1 MMTNY
6 KTAID
11 IAPYALNSMHLIGNF
26 KELFDPS
33 LEIVKNNKDMKV
45 LVEKTWEQSQK
56 RYSAQHDPTLGQYPA
71 LLSSVILIANHYD
84 DVKNMDIKH
93 LSALSHATYYL
104 TNGITTDLVL
114 LFGDGILMDKIMQK
128 TETKNID
135 NFSKAYYTLNTMG
148 NFLNQYNNLK
158 PTTSSDEIKQYLNN
172 YIDSLD
178 IEQVKHLDPM
188 YKLSTDD
195 INIAYELL
203 FSTFTTKSEGEP
215 KHENRRL

>member
-1 MMTNY
+1 MTNH
-6 KTAID
+6 KSAID
-11 IAPYALNSMHLIGNF
+11 TASQALNSMHLIGNF
-26 KELFDPS
+26 KELFVQS
-33 LEIVKNNKDMKV
+33 FETVKNNENMKN
-45 LVEKTWEQSQK
+45 LVEQTWHQSKK
-56 RYSAQHDPTLGQYPA
+56 RYSYQQDPILGQYPA
-71 LLSSVILIANHYD
+71 FLSSVILIANHYD
-84 DVKNMDIKH
+84 DIKDMNINH
-93 LSALSHATYYL
+93 LSALSYATYYL
-104 TNGITTDLVL
+104 TNGKTNELVS
-114 LFGDGILMDKIMQK
+114 LFGDGILIEKIMQK

-135 NFSKAYYTLNTMG
+135 DFSKAYYTLNTMG

-203 FSTFTTKSEGEP
+203 FSTFTTKSEGEAR
-215 KHENRRL
+215 HENRRL